1 MHRSRQ
7 HKAPRQSTDTKACFQ
22 RILNMDFGAGILEFA
37 DLSLKTSWIAIQF
50 DSSSS
55 IWIPYDGGFG
65 CGSQQD
71 KRALLTI
78 ETKSQRAMPMLIEE
92 MDEDYIIGWSV
103 HWLATVKLG

>member
-1 MHRSRQ
+1 
-7 HKAPRQSTDTKACFQ
+7 
-22 RILNMDFGAGILEFA
+22 MDFGAGILEFT
-37 DLSLKTSWIAIQF
+37 DLSLKISWIAIQF
-50 DSSSS
+50 DSSSC

-71 KRALLTI
+71 KWALLTI

>member
-37 DLSLKTSWIAIQF
+37 DLSLKISWIAIQF
-50 DSSSS
+50 DSSSF

-71 KRALLTI
+71 KWALLTI